1 MTEPQR
7 VPVAIVYQNSDFVG
21 SLIQAVTGGG
31 LAQSG
36 ETEFTDGTDSSH
48 ESQNGFDA
56 QASGGIQ
63 APGVANVAGRLGGK
77 RARTTGTSEEH
88 RRRHR
93 LDMSYDISYH
103 FHQLRSMLADQ
114 TKTVAD
120 TASATG
126 LVTGDIVTF
135 TGRLEPDPISA
146 VLDIASPELAA
157 EIARYVA
164 RRKRLQV
171 TGDDFDV
178 DELRASWES
187 AEQSA
192 TTNADLARAVTSA
205 LHTDFRRR
213 TTIEYH
219 ATIGDALTGI
229 VVCENE
235 HFVTADP
242 DRLLD
247 GEFTVLGKVVTSPE
261 TNTPVLRK
269 NKLLRRLNPQWVAWL
284 FDQIGSNDHFER
296 DESYQSFLSTIS
308 AEDDGDETA
317 EVPPIDL
324 NFPAI
329 IEGVS
334 FVVLP
339 IAIFA

>member
-1 MTEPQR
+1 MTERPNA
-7 VPVAIVYQNSDFVG
+7 PVAIVYQNSDFVG
-21 SLIQAVTGGG
+21 SLTQAVTGGG

-36 ETEFTDGTDSSH
+36 ETEFTDGTNASN
-48 ESQNGFDA
+48 ELEKGFDA
-56 QASGGIQ
+56 EVSGEVQALT
-63 APGVANVAGRLGGK
+63 VANLAGRLGGK
-77 RARTTGTSEEH
+77 RARIAGTSEEH
-88 RRRHR
+88 LRRHR

-103 FHQLRSMLADQ
+103 LNRLRSLLASQ
-114 TKTVAD
+114 TRTVTD
-120 TASATG
+120 MASADG
-126 LVTGDIVTF
+126 LVTGNIVTF

-146 VLDIASPELAA
+146 VLDIASPELTA

-178 DELRASWES
+178 EELRASWES

-205 LHTDFRRR
+205 LHTDFRRS

-219 ATIGDALTGI
+219 ATISDGLTGI

-261 TNTPVLRK
+261 TDTPILRK
-269 NKLLRRLNPQWVAWL
+269 NKLLRRLSPQWVAWL
-284 FDQIGSNDHFER
+284 FDQIGSNDYFER

-308 AEDDGDETA
+308 SEGDDEPEEA
-317 EVPPIDL
+317 PPIDL
-324 NFPAI
+324 KFPATI
-329 IEGVS
+329 KGVS

-339 IAIFA
+339 VAIFA

>member
-7 VPVAIVYQNSDFVG
+7 VPAAIVYQNSDFVG
-21 SLIQAVTGGG
+21 SLTQAVTGGG

-36 ETEFTDGTDSSH
+36 ETEFSDGTGRSDDS
-48 ESQNGFDA
+48 EKGFDA
-56 QASGGIQ
+56 HAGGEFQ
-63 APGVANVAGRLGGK
+63 APAVAKLAGDFGGK
-77 RARTTGTSEEH
+77 RARTLGTSEEH

-93 LDMSYDISYH
+93 LDMSYDVSFH
-103 FHQLRSMLADQ
+103 FHQLRATLAGQ
-114 TKTVAD
+114 TKSVTD
-120 TASATG
+120 QASSKD

-164 RRKRLQV
+164 RSKRLQV
-171 TGDDFDV
+171 TGDSFDV
-178 DELRASWES
+178 EELKASWES
-187 AEQSA
+187 VEQSA

-205 LHTDFRRR
+205 LHTDFRRS

-261 TNTPVLRK
+261 SDTPVLRK
-269 NKLLRRLNPQWVAWL
+269 NKLLRRLNPQWVAWF
-284 FDQIGSNDHFER
+284 FDQIGSNDFFEH
-296 DESYQSFLSTIS
+296 DESYQNFLSTIS
-308 AEDDGDETA
+308 SEGDDEEAEEA
-317 EVPPIDL
+317 PPIDL
-324 NFPAI
+324 KFPAI

-339 IAIFA
+339 VAIFA

>member
-1 MTEPQR
+1 MTQPQNA
-7 VPVAIVYQNSDFVG
+7 PAAIVYQNSDFVG
-21 SLIQAVTGGG
+21 SLTQAVTGGG

-36 ETEFTDGTDSSH
+36 ETEFTDGTNSSSDL
-48 ESQNGFDA
+48 EKGFDA
-56 QASGGIQ
+56 QGSGEVKLPGAASLT
-63 APGVANVAGRLGGK
+63 GRLGGK
-77 RARTTGTSEEH
+77 RARTVGTSEEH
-88 RRRHR
+88 HRRHR
-93 LDMSYDISYH
+93 LEMSYDISYH
-103 FHQLRSMLADQ
+103 LHQLRSLLAEQ
-114 TKTVAD
+114 TKTVSSK
-120 TASATG
+120 ASAEG

-146 VLDIASPELAA
+146 VLDIASPDLAA

-171 TGDDFDV
+171 TGDVFDV
-178 DELRASWES
+178 EELKASWES

-205 LHTDFRRR
+205 LHTDFRRN

-219 ATIGDALTGI
+219 ATIADGLTGI

-261 TNTPVLRK
+261 TDTPVLRK

-284 FDQIGSNDHFER
+284 FDQIGSNDYFES
-296 DESYQSFLSTIS
+296 DESYQNFLSTIS
-308 AEDDGDETA
+308 VDGDDEPE

-324 NFPAI
+324 KFPAI

-339 IAIFA
+339 VAIFA

>member
-1 MTEPQR
+1 MTERPNA
-7 VPVAIVYQNSDFVG
+7 PVAIVYQNSDFVG
-21 SLIQAVTGGG
+21 SLTQAVTGGG

-36 ETEFTDGTDSSH
+36 ETEFTDGTNASN
-48 ESQNGFDA
+48 ELEKGFDA
-56 QASGGIQ
+56 EVSGEVQALS
-63 APGVANVAGRLGGK
+63 VANLAGRLGGK
-77 RARTTGTSEEH
+77 RARIAGTSEEH
-88 RRRHR
+88 LRRHR

-103 FHQLRSMLADQ
+103 LHRLRSLLASQ
-114 TKTVAD
+114 TRTVTD
-120 TASATG
+120 MASADG
-126 LVTGDIVTF
+126 LVTGNIVTF

-146 VLDIASPELAA
+146 VLDIASPELTA

-178 DELRASWES
+178 EELRASWES
-187 AEQSA
+187 TEQSA

-205 LHTDFRRR
+205 LHTDFRRS

-219 ATIGDALTGI
+219 ATISDGLTGI

-261 TNTPVLRK
+261 TDTPILRK
-269 NKLLRRLNPQWVAWL
+269 NKLLRRLSPQWVAWL
-284 FDQIGSNDHFER
+284 FDQIGSNDYFER

-308 AEDDGDETA
+308 SEGDDEPEEA
-317 EVPPIDL
+317 PPIDL
-324 NFPAI
+324 KFPATI
-329 IEGVS
+329 KGVS

-339 IAIFA
+339 VAIFA

>member
-1 MTEPQR
+1 MTEPQS

-36 ETEFTDGTDSSH
+36 ETEFTDGTERSDDL
-48 ESQNGFDA
+48 EKGIDG
-56 QASGGIQ
+56 QASGEVQ
-63 APGVANVAGRLGGK
+63 APAVANLAGRLGGK
-77 RARTTGTSEEH
+77 RARTIGTSEEH

-103 FHQLRSMLADQ
+103 FHQLRALLGRQTITVTDQ
-114 TKTVAD
+114 
-120 TASATG
+120 ASAEG
-126 LVTGDIVTF
+126 LVTGDVVTF

-164 RRKRLQV
+164 RSKRLQV
-171 TGDDFDV
+171 TGDHFDV

-187 AEQSA
+187 VEQSA

-205 LHTDFRRR
+205 LHTDFRRN

-219 ATIGDALTGI
+219 ATIGDELTGI
-229 VVCENE
+229 VVCESE

-247 GEFTVLGKVVTSPE
+247 GEFTVLGKVVTSPDRD
-261 TNTPVLRK
+261 TPVLRK

-284 FDQIGSNDHFER
+284 FDRFASSDYFEH

-308 AEDDGDETA
+308 SEGDHEGAEEA
-317 EVPPIDL
+317 PPIDL
-324 NFPAI
+324 KFPAI
-329 IEGVS
+329 IEGIS

-339 IAIFA
+339 VAIFA

>member
-1 MTEPQR
+1 
-7 VPVAIVYQNSDFVG
+7 
-21 SLIQAVTGGG
+21 
-31 LAQSG
+31 
-36 ETEFTDGTDSSH
+36 
-48 ESQNGFDA
+48 
-56 QASGGIQ
+56 
-63 APGVANVAGRLGGK
+63 
-77 RARTTGTSEEH
+77 
-88 RRRHR
+88 
-93 LDMSYDISYH
+93 
-103 FHQLRSMLADQ
+103 MLAGQ
-114 TKTVAD
+114 TKTVTD
-120 TASATG
+120 QASAKD

-146 VLDIASPELAA
+146 VLDIASPGLAA

-164 RRKRLQV
+164 RSKRLQV
-171 TGDDFDV
+171 TGDSFDV
-178 DELRASWES
+178 EELKASWES
-187 AEQSA
+187 VEQSA
-192 TTNADLARAVTSA
+192 TTNADLARAVTLA
-205 LHTDFRRR
+205 LHTDFRRS

-261 TNTPVLRK
+261 SDTPVLRK

-284 FDQIGSNDHFER
+284 FDQIGSSNYVEH
-296 DESYQSFLSTIS
+296 DESYQNFLSTIS
-308 AEDDGDETA
+308 ADGDHEGA
-317 EVPPIDL
+317 DEAPPIDL
-324 NFPAI
+324 NFPAT

-339 IAIFA
+339 VAIFA